1 MLVKPY
7 ITKFI
12 VDDVVKPWM
21 FTQKFDLIHIR
32 WLYGALT
39 ERQFDLL
46 YKQAYEYEQQKFSI

>member
-1 MLVKPY
+1 M
-7 ITKFI
+7 FI

-46 YKQAYEYEQQKFSI
+46 YKQAYEYE